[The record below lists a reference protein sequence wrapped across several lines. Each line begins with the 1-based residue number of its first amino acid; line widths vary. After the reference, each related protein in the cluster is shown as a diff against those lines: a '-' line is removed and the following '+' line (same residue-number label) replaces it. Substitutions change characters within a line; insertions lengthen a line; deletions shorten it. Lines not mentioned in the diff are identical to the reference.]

1 MPPTPTPEQTREQLI
16 DEALVLLQP
25 ASGEPLTRE
34 DAREALDD
42 LVFLGTWL
50 LESRRKM
57 PTLPPRP
64 AERRDPSAPPPPLP
78 EAQAGPP
85 RKEPRP
91 RRRASRQE

>member
-25 ASGEPLTRE
+25 ASAEPLTRE

-64 AERRDPSAPPPPLP
+64 AERRDPSAPPPAPP

-85 RKEPRP
+85 REPRP

>member
-16 DEALVLLQP
+16 DELLGLLQP
-25 ASGEPLTRE
+25 ASAEPRTWE
-34 DAREALDD
+34 DGREALDD

-64 AERRDPSAPPPPLP
+64 AERRDPSAPPPAPP

-85 RKEPRP
+85 GEPRP